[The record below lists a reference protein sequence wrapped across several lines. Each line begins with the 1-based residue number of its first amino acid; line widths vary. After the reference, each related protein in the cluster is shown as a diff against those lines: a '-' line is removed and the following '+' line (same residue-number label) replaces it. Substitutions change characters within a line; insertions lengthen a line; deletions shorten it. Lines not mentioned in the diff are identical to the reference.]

1 MGRRARKNW
10 NNLEISKRIAKQL
23 VLHRLWNELPQRE
36 LAKDINATFQQYQKI
51 EKCVNRIFAEQLVS
65 ICKNRKWDSSV
76 ILQGNPEDT
85 IREWIKEFNDALPHK
100 YYKVINQ
107 WEMIDKSAE
116 KNYYRGGRL
125 NEWNY

>member
-10 NNLEISKRIAKQL
+10 NNLEISKKIAKQL

-36 LAKDINATFQQYQKI
+36 LAKDINASFQQYQKL
-51 EKCVNRIFAEQLVS
+51 EKCISRIFAEQLVS
-65 ICKNRKWDSSV
+65 ICNNRKWDSSV

-116 KNYYRGGRL
+116 NNYFRGR
-125 NEWNY
+125 EIE

>member
-1 MGRRARKNW
+1 MSRRARKNW

-23 VLHRLWNELPQRE
+23 VLHRLWSELPQRE
-36 LAKDINATFQQYQKI
+36 LAKDINATFQQYQKL

-85 IREWIKEFNDALPHK
+85 IREWIKEFNIDALPKK

-107 WEMIDKSAE
+107 WVLIDKSAE
-116 KNYYRGGRL
+116 NNYFRGR
-125 NEWNY
+125 EIE

>member
-1 MGRRARKNW
+1 MSREGVTKNW
-10 NNLEISKRIAKQL
+10 NNLEISNRIAKQL

-36 LAKDINATFQQYQKI
+36 LAKDINATFQQYQKL

-65 ICKNRKWDSSV
+65 ICNNRKWDSSV

-85 IREWIKEFNDALPHK
+85 IREWIKEFNIDALPKK

-107 WEMIDKSAE
+107 WVLIDKSAE
-116 KNYYRGGRL
+116 NNYFRGR
-125 NEWNY
+125 EIE

>member
-1 MGRRARKNW
+1 MSRRGRKNW

-23 VLHRLWNELPQRE
+23 VLHRLWSKLPQKE
-36 LAKDINATFQQYQKI
+36 LAKDINTTFQQYQKL

-65 ICKNRKWDSSV
+65 ICNNRKWDSSV

-85 IREWIKEFNDALPHK
+85 IREWIKEFNIDALPKK

-107 WEMIDKSAE
+107 WVLIDKSAE
-116 KNYYRGGRL
+116 NNYFRGR
-125 NEWNY
+125 EIE

>member
-1 MGRRARKNW
+1 MSRRARKNW

-36 LAKDINATFQQYQKI
+36 LAKDINATFQQYQKL

-65 ICKNRKWDSSV
+65 ICNNRKWDSSV

-85 IREWIKEFNDALPHK
+85 IREWIKELNDALPHK
-100 YYKVINQ
+100 YYKIINQ

-116 KNYYRGGRL
+116 NNYFRGR
-125 NEWNY
+125 EIE

>member
-10 NNLEISKRIAKQL
+10 NNLEISKKIAKQL

-36 LAKDINATFQQYQKI
+36 LAKDINASFQQYQKL
-51 EKCVNRIFAEQLVS
+51 EKCISRIFAEQLVS
-65 ICKNRKWDSSV
+65 ICNNRKWDSSV

-85 IREWIKEFNDALPHK
+85 IREWIKEFNVDALPHK
-100 YYKVINQ
+100 YYKIINQ

-116 KNYYRGGRL
+116 NNYFRGR
-125 NEWNY
+125 EIE

>member
-36 LAKDINATFQQYQKI
+36 LAKDINASFQQYQKL

-65 ICKNRKWDSSV
+65 ICNNRKWDSSV

-85 IREWIKEFNDALPHK
+85 IREWIKEFNDALPKK

-116 KNYYRGGRL
+116 NNYFRGR
-125 NEWNY
+125 EIE

>member
-1 MGRRARKNW
+1 MSRRARKNW

-36 LAKDINATFQQYQKI
+36 LAKDINATFQQYQKL

-85 IREWIKEFNDALPHK
+85 IREWIKEFNDALPYK

-116 KNYYRGGRL
+116 NNYFRGR
-125 NEWNY
+125 EIE

>member
-1 MGRRARKNW
+1 
-10 NNLEISKRIAKQL
+10 
-23 VLHRLWNELPQRE
+23 LWNKLPQRE
-36 LAKDINATFQQYQKI
+36 LAKDISATFQQYQKL

-85 IREWIKEFNDALPHK
+85 IREWIKEFNVDALPHK

-116 KNYYRGGRL
+116 NNYFRGR
-125 NEWNY
+125 EIE

>member
-1 MGRRARKNW
+1 MSRRARKNW

-36 LAKDINATFQQYQKI
+36 LAKDINATFQQYQKL

-65 ICKNRKWDSSV
+65 ICNNRKWDSSV

-100 YYKVINQ
+100 YYKIINQ

-116 KNYYRGGRL
+116 NNYFRGR
-125 NEWNY
+125 EIE